1 MRISQ
6 GLSGERFSSMLG
18 EMKTAGT
25 LTEQALR
32 MKAGQRARLA
42 HVLIQSLDA
51 DSDADAEQQWDAEI
65 GRRVREIQQGRVR
78 GIPARKVFAHRPR
91 RRS

>member
-1 MRISQ
+1 
-6 GLSGERFSSMLG
+6 
-18 EMKTAGT
+18 MKTAEA

-32 MKAGQRARLA
+32 MAAGERAQLA

-51 DSDADAEQQWDAEI
+51 HSDADAEQQWDAEI
-65 GRRVREIQQGRVR
+65 ARRVSEIREGRVR
-78 GIPARKVFAHRPR
+78 GIPSRKVFARHPR